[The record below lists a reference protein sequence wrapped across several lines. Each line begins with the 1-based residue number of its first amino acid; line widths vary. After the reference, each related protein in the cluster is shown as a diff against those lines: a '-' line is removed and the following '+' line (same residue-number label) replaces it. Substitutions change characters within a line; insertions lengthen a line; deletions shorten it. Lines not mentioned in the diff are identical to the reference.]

1 MMRIRMVVGAVL
13 LSPGFPADALAQ
25 ACPAN
30 TTQGTLVV
38 EVGPGPGGEPVTVA
52 LTGPGGFNASVQ
64 ATTTYGDRRAG
75 PYRAQV
81 TRGERVV
88 ADALPIRRAWSPL
101 VRGSPACV
109 RAGATARL
117 TAAYVE
123 EPGSHKLWI
132 IDDLRNAAL
141 ALAPETFT
149 RSGPATPAAR
159 LGLAMN
165 KAHAIAFDPA
175 GNLWVADISGQI
187 ASYGVWTL
195 GRSGAARAR
204 TSWTG
209 PAAADPVAL
218 AFDAAG
224 GLWVSSRQQRVTRFA
239 PEQLRETR
247 TPTPPVTLSVAEPS
261 GLAFDA
267 AGNLWVAS
275 AGRSPAVVRYDAAR
289 LDGSRAGPPDVI
301 VTAMSPPPV
310 IDALSGPAGM
320 AFDRDGNLWVGYF
333 GPNMIARLTPN
344 DLRAS
349 GEVTPSIQLS
359 LAVGA
364 LLEGLA
370 FDESGALWV
379 PGESGQVL
387 RLAPE
392 QLRRSGQVTPQ
403 VVLAPEGLR
412 YAVGLA
418 VNPVVSWSRAAR

>member
-1 MMRIRMVVGAVL
+1 VL
-13 LSPGFPADALAQ
+13 TASVTGVTRAQ
-25 ACPAN
+25 QCPTD
-30 TTQGTLVV
+30 TTRGTLVV
-38 EVGPGPGGEPVTVA
+38 ELSPGPGGETVA
-52 LTGPGGFNASVQ
+52 VALSGAGGFTATVE
-64 ATTTYGDRRAG
+64 ATTTLERRPAG
-75 PYRAQV
+75 PYRARL
-81 TRGERVV
+81 TRGERVIV
-88 ADALPIRRAWSPL
+88 DGAPVGRAWSPVL
-101 VRGSPACV
+101 RGSPACV
-109 RAGATARL
+109 RGGATARI
-117 TAAYVE
+117 AAGYAE
-123 EPGSHKLWI
+123 EPGAHRLWI
-132 IDDLRNAAL
+132 VDDMANQAL
-141 ALAPETFT
+141 ALGAETLAASGAP
-149 RSGPATPAAR
+149 APAAR

-275 AGRSPAVVRYDAAR
+275 AGRPPAVVRYAAAR
-289 LDGSRAGPPDVI
+289 LDGSRAGPPDII

-333 GPNMIARLTPN
+333 GPNVIARLTPN

-349 GEVTPSIQLS
+349 GKVTPAIQLS

-364 LLEGLA
+364 LLAGMA